1 MNDFEALLERL
12 VPGTGHL
19 GLSDDECPSFP
30 TELGLEPLG
39 VLARGSVGWLFRA
52 RDPLVDREVA
62 VKVSRVDGGRRTAE
76 QVLLEARTTARLEH
90 SAVLAVHRVLD
101 LGDRAC
107 AVYQLAPR
115 LTLHRLVHGDLKH
128 LIEAFPDHRRLAMC
142 MQGAAALATA
152 HELGVAHGDLH
163 PGNIAVGDHGEP
175 FVLDWGGVLPGA
187 TGFSGHPAYASPE
200 QLRGHTASRPSDVY
214 AIAAIT
220 WEVMSLRAF
229 RPRRREESLGDWL
242 GRLQRESGG
251 APAEAPEHLDPGVEA
266 LLRRCLDP
274 DPEAR
279 PSAGELVVGV
289 RAVLTGQDEARR
301 RAEGARALVDRCREA
316 LEGYQ
321 DLADRL
327 VSEQKVAAVQRTH
340 VSGHEP
346 VERKRTLWET
356 EDRIRGYLVEQE
368 VTWLTAVEDGL
379 RALTL
384 APDAPLARQTLA
396 DLWWARFRQSE
407 AGASPAEMAMAL
419 SRLQQFD
426 DGRYLGVL
434 AAPGKLTLDASVEGA
449 SVVVERFEPQGRR
462 LVSRIVD
469 TLALPLQRHPLPPG
483 SYRLVVRAAGFADA
497 VYPLALRRGEH
508 HRARVVLYRPDQ
520 IGEAWVQVAAGS
532 FHMGGDPLARLLGWR
547 IGGRGPLRGFSP
559 TGDPLARQA
568 LESCSPTLGDR
579 FVMRTPVTSAEYL
592 AFLEGL
598 PAEEVEGRLPGE
610 VGFQGIAR
618 PLWSLHEG
626 RPVLPETWD
635 ARWPVVAVSQD
646 DARAYAAWLSERQGR
661 VVRLPTEEEW
671 EKAARGVDGR
681 PFPWGAGFD
690 PTFAHM
696 RTSQPGPAQPAPVGS
711 YPVDTSVWGCQ
722 DMAGGVREW
731 TTSAYGAG
739 RVVVRGGSWRD
750 DHDELRCAAR
760 WGLEAT
766 RRSSAIGFRLV
777 SEQPLPT

>member
-19 GLSDDECPSFP
+19 GLSDDECPAFP
-30 TELGLEPLG
+30 AELCLEPLR
-39 VLARGSVGWLFRA
+39 VLARGSVGWLFQA
-52 RDPLVDREVA
+52 RDPLMDREVA
-62 VKVSRVDGGRRTAE
+62 VKISRLDGGRRTAE

-90 SAVLAVHRVLD
+90 PAVLAVHRVLD

-115 LTLHRLVHGDLKH
+115 LTLHRLLHGDLKH
-128 LIEAFPDHRRLAMC
+128 LIQAFEPHRRLQMC
-142 MQGAAALATA
+142 MQGASALAAA

-163 PGNIAVGDHGEP
+163 PGNIAVGDRGEP
-175 FVLDWGGVLPGA
+175 YVLDWGGVVPGES
-187 TGFSGHPAYASPE
+187 GFTGHPAYASPE

-214 AIAAIT
+214 AIAAVT
-220 WEVMSLRAF
+220 WEVMSLRTF
-229 RPRRREESLGDWL
+229 RPRGRDETLGDWL
-242 GRLQRESGG
+242 GRLQRDAGRT
-251 APAEAPEHLDPGVEA
+251 PLEAPPHLDRGVEA
-266 LLRRCLDP
+266 LLRRCLDV

-279 PSAGELVVGV
+279 PPAADLVRGV
-289 RAVLTGQDEARR
+289 REVLTGRDEARR
-301 RAEGARALVDRCREA
+301 REDEAHALVEVCREA
-316 LEGYQ
+316 LEQYT
-321 DLADRL
+321 DLGDRL
-327 VSEQKVAAVQRTH
+327 ASEQKVAAVQRSH

-368 VTWLTAVEDGL
+368 VTWLSAVEDGL

-426 DGRYLGVL
+426 DGRYLRVL
-434 AAPGKLTLDASVEGA
+434 ASPGKLSLEAPVDGATVE
-449 SVVVERFEPQGRR
+449 VQRYERQGRR

-469 TLALPLQRHPLPPG
+469 SLELPLQRHPLPPG
-483 SYRLVVRAAGFADA
+483 SYRLVVRAEGFADA

-508 HRARVVLYRPDQ
+508 HRGQVTLYPPEA
-520 IGEAWVQVAAGS
+520 IGEGWVQMAAGS

-568 LESCSPTLGDR
+568 LESCSPTIGDR

-592 AFLEGL
+592 AFLARL
-598 PAEEVEGRLPGE
+598 PADEAAARLPGE
-610 VGFQGIAR
+610 VGFHGTTR
-618 PLWSLHEG
+618 PLWSMEEG
-626 RPVLPETWD
+626 APTAPEDWD
-635 ARWPVVAVSQD
+635 LDWPVVAVSQA
-646 DARAYAAWLSERQGR
+646 DAEAYAGWLSEREGR
-661 VVRLPTEEEW
+661 PVRLPTEEEW

-696 RTSQPGPAQPAPVGS
+696 RTSRPGPAQPAPVGS

-731 TTSAYGAG
+731 TTSSYGAG
-739 RVVVRGGSWRD
+739 RVVVRGGSWSD
-750 DHDELRCAAR
+750 DHDELRCAGR
-760 WGLEAT
+760 WGLEASH
-766 RRSSAIGFRLV
+766 RSSAIGFRLI
-777 SEQPLPT
+777 SEVPRTS